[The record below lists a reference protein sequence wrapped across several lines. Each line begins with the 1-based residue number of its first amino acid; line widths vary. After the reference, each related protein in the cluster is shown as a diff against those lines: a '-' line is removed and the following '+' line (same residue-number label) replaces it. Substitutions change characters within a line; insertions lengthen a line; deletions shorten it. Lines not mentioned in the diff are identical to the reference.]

1 MPGSGAAVRARR
13 IAALAWTICVIMA
26 VLSAVFMA
34 LGPGRSVPG
43 DIFGGVSGL
52 SFLVL
57 SLAFATVGAIVA
69 SRVPEN
75 RIGWVFGVTGLV
87 GAANILA
94 YQYASYGLHATP
106 EPLAGATAA
115 AWSPVGLALPGLF
128 GLSLLLFPEGRLTS
142 RRWLPA
148 AAMPLMSI
156 ALLMISYSLRPGPL
170 DDPFATVSN
179 PLGVAGAGGAMGAGA
194 NVGWVLAMAGL
205 ALGAASMLIRLR
217 RASGV
222 ERQQLKL
229 VLAVAAVVGAAAALT
244 MLSWFVWPDGRLQT
258 RMAVI
263 GLSFAG
269 FPVAAGVAI
278 RRYRLY
284 DIDVIVNRTLVYGAL
299 TATLVGAYL
308 TCVLVLQIALSPLTA
323 QSDLAIAGS
332 TLAVAALFGPAR
344 RRIQALVDRR
354 FYRRRYDATR
364 TLEGFSTRLRDEVD
378 LEALGADLRG
388 VVREAVQPAHVS
400 LWLRGPGARR

>member
-1 MPGSGAAVRARR
+1 MRAGR
-13 IAALAWTICVIMA
+13 IAALAWTICVVMA
-26 VLSAVFMA
+26 FPSAVFLA

-43 DIFGGVSGL
+43 DNFGGVGGL

-57 SLAFATVGAIVA
+57 SLAFATVGGIVA

-75 RIGWVFGVTGLV
+75 RIGWVFWVTGLV
-87 GAANILA
+87 GGANILA
-94 YQYASYGLHATP
+94 YQYASYGLHVTS
-106 EPLAGATAA
+106 EPLPGATAA
-115 AWSPVGLALPGLF
+115 AWLPVGTALPGLF

-179 PLGVAGAGGAMGAGA
+179 PLGVAGAGGAMGAGE

-229 VLAVAAVVGAAAALT
+229 VLAVAAVVGAATALT

-284 DIDVIVNRTLVYGAL
+284 DIDVVINRALVYGAL
-299 TATLVGAYL
+299 TAILAGAYVGS
-308 TCVLVLQIALSPLTA
+308 VLLLQLALSPLTED
-323 QSDLAIAGS
+323 SGLAIAGS
-332 TLAVAALFGPAR
+332 TLAVAALFRPAR
-344 RRIQALVDRR
+344 ARVQGLVDRR
-354 FYRRRYDATR
+354 FYRSRYDAAR
-364 TLEGFSTRLRDEVD
+364 TLERFSGRLRDEVD
-378 LEALGADLRG
+378 LEALGGSLRG
-388 VVREAVQPAHVS
+388 VVRETVAPAHVS

>member
-1 MPGSGAAVRARR
+1 MRAGR
-13 IAALAWTICVIMA
+13 IAALAWTICVVMA
-26 VLSAVFMA
+26 FPSAVFLA

-43 DIFGGVSGL
+43 DNFGGVGGL

-57 SLAFATVGAIVA
+57 SLAFATVGGIVA

-75 RIGWVFGVTGLV
+75 RIGWVFWVTGLV
-87 GAANILA
+87 GGANILA
-94 YQYASYGLHATP
+94 YQYASYGLHVTS

-115 AWSPVGLALPGLF
+115 AWLPVGAAQPGLL
-128 GLSLLLFPEGRLTS
+128 GLSLLLFPDGRLPS
-142 RRWLPA
+142 RRWWPA
-148 AAMPLMSI
+148 AAMQLLSI
-156 ALLMISYSLRPGPL
+156 GLLMIAYSLRPGPL

-179 PLGVAGAGGAMGAGA
+179 PLGVPGAGGAMGTGA

-229 VLAVAAVVGAAAALT
+229 VLAVAAVAGAATALT
-244 MLSWFVWPDGRLQT
+244 MLSWYVWPDGRLQV
-258 RMAVI
+258 RMAVG

-269 FPVAAGVAI
+269 FPVAAGIAI
-278 RRYRLY
+278 LRYRLY

-299 TATLVGAYL
+299 SAALGASYL
-308 TCVLVLQIALSPLTA
+308 AGVVLLQQLFSPFTRG
-323 QSDLAIAGS
+323 SDLAIAGS
-332 TLAVAALFGPAR
+332 TLAVAALFRPLRA
-344 RRIQALVDRR
+344 RIQATVDRR
-354 FYRRRYDATR
+354 FYRHRYDAQR
-364 TLEGFSTRLRDEVD
+364 TLEGFSARLREQVD